1 MPLMPPKNTY
11 KTSGVF
17 SGKKISLNELVIFCR
32 KVFYMLNA
40 GLRIEEALLTL
51 QKQKFSAGLN
61 LAISQLYTGILVGE
75 SLQASLQKTNFFP
88 PFVAAYVAIG
98 EETAELAQVFEKL
111 ADYYEE
117 RAKTR
122 KEVVSALVYPCT
134 VMLMMLGVVVL
145 AMVTVLPGYAR
156 IFEASDITLPVITE
170 YLMRLSAFFVRNG
183 LVIFIITVAV
193 ILLTLLFARSK
204 EGANVLA
211 VISLKIPILRKGINY
226 NFAQAL
232 SLMLN
237 SGILVSDAVP
247 LCANIMG
254 NTVVKENLYSA
265 HALMVSGNDF
275 SVAMKKMPYI
285 DTMLTDLAQIGE
297 ETGELPTLMK
307 KCSEYIATD
316 YKDSLKRLT
325 KLIEPMLTIAMGVL
339 LALLMLAVVLP
350 TFELATVM

>member
-1 MPLMPPKNTY
+1 
-11 KTSGVF
+11 
-17 SGKKISLNELVIFCR
+17 
-32 KVFYMLNA
+32 
-40 GLRIEEALLTL
+40 
-51 QKQKFSAGLN
+51 
-61 LAISQLYTGILVGE
+61 
-75 SLQASLQKTNFFP
+75 LQKTNFFP

-122 KEVVSALVYPCT
+122 KEIVSALVYPCT

-156 IFEASDITLPVITE
+156 IFETSDITLPVITE
-170 YLMRLSAFFVRNG
+170 FLMRLSAFFVSNG
-183 LVIFIITVAV
+183 LIIFITAMAI

-211 VISLKIPILRKGINY
+211 AISLKIPILRKGINY
-226 NFAQAL
+226 NFVQAL

-247 LCANIMG
+247 LCANVMG
-254 NTVVKENLYSA
+254 NIIVKKDLHSA
-265 HALMVSGNDF
+265 HAQMVSGNDF
-275 SVAMKKMPYI
+275 SAAMKKMQYI
-285 DTMLTDLAQIGE
+285 DVILTDLAHIGE
-297 ETGELPTLMK
+297 KTGELPTLMQ
-307 KCSEYIATD
+307 KCSEYMAAD
-316 YKDSLKRLT
+316 YKDNLKRLT
-325 KLIEPMLTIAMGVL
+325 KLVEPMLTIAMGVL